1 MQFVSR
7 RSAPRTVFVFVA
19 LLFCIAPAA
28 GAAVN
33 LAIGDS
39 IPSAASD
46 VPILQGNV
54 SVTAAPQPT
63 SLFLLSEATILGLAL
78 WRRGKNV

>member
-7 RSAPRTVFVFVA
+7 RSTPWPVFAFVA
-19 LLFCIAPAA
+19 LLFCIAPTA

-33 LAIGDS
+33 VASGDS
-39 IPSAASD
+39 FQSTD
-46 VPILQGNV
+46 VDSPILQGNV

-63 SLFLLSEATILGLAL
+63 SLFLLSELTILGLAL
-78 WRRGKNV
+78 WRRRKTQ